1 MKRAQK
7 PTQLERAKQ
16 TLDTLTP
23 GRDWRITRYLNDDF
37 YTAETFTHLGS
48 AGRFELSF
56 EQLGLIDSHPQ
67 EFVNLMTQQVRELGL
82 LPYEPPVSEN
92 RQSDMEPQD
101 METMRRFLDGAD
113 AGSWLRAP
121 VRLWR
126 GMLLDGWVTMEN
138 YNMLVSDRNMHRDR
152 AELLERDKAILISK
166 NDEFAKI
173 RDGLRSELETA
184 EHVCAQLRV
193 ENEKLTAE
201 VEDLRRRHNSD
212 AGIIAGLRQDLDALG
227 EANTHFADVNERLKQ
242 DLDSCERFTTELRP
256 IRERDTEMLQ
266 HAEAVE
272 LVTAMLAGAGF
283 ELLRDPP
290 GETAMWM
297 QKLESRPIAQVFVM
311 LTHEQLMLPPAQIY
325 TLVKSQV
332 GSS

>member
-1 MKRAQK
+1 MKRATQ
-7 PTQLERAKQ
+7 PTELERAKQ
-16 TLDTLTP
+16 TLDILTP
-23 GRDWRITRYLNDDF
+23 GHAWKIMRYVNDDF
-37 YTAETFTHLGS
+37 YTAETTGRLGS
-48 AGRFELSF
+48 KVSF
-56 EQLGLIDSHPQ
+56 LLNVDQLGLMDSHPQ

-82 LPYEPPVSEN
+82 LPSET
-92 RQSDMEPQD
+92 RLADMEPRD
-101 METMRRFLDGAD
+101 VETMRRFLDGAD
-113 AGSWLRAP
+113 AASWLRAP
-121 VRLWR
+121 VQLWR
-126 GMLLDGWVTMEN
+126 EMLLDGWVTMEN

-152 AELLERDKAILISK
+152 AGLLERDKAILISK

>member
-7 PTQLERAKQ
+7 PTQIEQAKQ
-16 TLDTLTP
+16 TLDYLTP
-23 GRDWRITRYLNDDF
+23 GHTWRITRYVNDDF
-37 YTAETFTHLGS
+37 YTVETNVRLGS
-48 AGRFELSF
+48 KVSFELTV
-56 EQLGLIDSHPQ
+56 EQLDLIDSDPQ
-67 EFVNLMTQQVRELGL
+67 EFVNLVTQRLRQLGL
-82 LPYEPPVSEN
+82 LPYEPPVKVIQDGVRLHGVEQPDGSWKYDFPEQPVSET
-92 RQSDMEPQD
+92 RLADMEPRD
-101 METMRRFLDGAD
+101 AETMRRFLDGAD
-113 AGSWLRAP
+113 RDQWVRAP
-121 VRLWR
+121 AHVWR
-126 GMLLDGWVTMEN
+126 SMMLDGWVTMEN
-138 YNMLVSDRNMHRDR
+138 YNKLVSDRNRHRDR
-152 AELLERDKAILISK
+152 AEMLGRDKAILTSK

-173 RDGLRSELETA
+173 RDDLVS
-184 EHVCAQLRV
+184 
-193 ENEKLTAE
+193 ENE
-201 VEDLRRRHNSD
+201 
-212 AGIIAGLRQDLDALG
+212 GLRQDLDALG
-227 EANTHFADVNERLKQ
+227 EANTYFADENERLQ
-242 DLDSCERFTTELRP
+242 RDLDSCERFTTELRP

-297 QKLESRPIAQVFVM
+297 QKLDSRPIAQVFVM